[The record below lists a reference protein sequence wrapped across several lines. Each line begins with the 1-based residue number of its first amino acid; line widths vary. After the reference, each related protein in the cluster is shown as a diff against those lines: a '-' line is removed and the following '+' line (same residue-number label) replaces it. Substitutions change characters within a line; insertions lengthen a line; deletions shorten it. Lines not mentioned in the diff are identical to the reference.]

1 MAGTLGRGGGCLSVV
16 QTGEWPGSQ
25 ALGQRQ
31 GSWGGEGGG
40 RTGWAPPPLVATPAP
55 LDSGQ
60 EHLPGGRPQGLPCLE
75 VERWESSVGLDQRPH
90 PVVGRARASPEKWE
104 FPVLQTTA
112 EQKTGRLGLGGGGG
126 APGSFSQPSA
136 GPGWKF
142 TAPEPS
148 DRAVSAR
155 TAAPGAGGDP
165 IRLDPGHL
173 QLTPHTG
180 RVTIPRWDLAR

>member
-1 MAGTLGRGGGCLSVV
+1 MAGTLGRGGGCLSVA

-112 EQKTGRLGLGGGGG
+112 EQKTGRLGLGGGVGH
-126 APGSFSQPSA
+126 
-136 GPGWKF
+136 
-142 TAPEPS
+142 
-148 DRAVSAR
+148 
-155 TAAPGAGGDP
+155 PGASASPLLAQDGSSQLPNPATGLSP
-165 IRLDPGHL
+165 PGQQPQGQVGTPSGWTLGTSSSHL
-173 QLTPHTG
+173 TREG
-180 RVTIPRWDLAR
+180 